1 MNLNIQILIPLV
13 LYLFFVFGVAWH
25 AYQKRKA
32 GGFLNEYYVGSR
44 SMGGFVL
51 AMTTVATYVSASSFI
66 GGPGAAYKFG
76 LGWVLLSMIQ
86 VPAIWLTLGTLGKKF
101 AMLARQTGSITIN
114 DLLFARYQNK
124 VVVWLA
130 CISLLLAF
138 FGMMVVQFIGAGRL
152 LETTLGLPYEWSIG
166 VFALVIGLYTFIGGF
181 RAVVLTDTVQGLVML
196 IGTMLLLGATLVAT
210 GGMDNAMTTLHTIDP
225 HLLTPTGV
233 DDKLSAT
240 FMLSFW
246 VLVCFGL
253 IGLPHT
259 AVRAMAYKD
268 SRSLHRGI
276 LVGTVVMT
284 VLVLGM
290 HLAGVLARAVVPEL
304 DVPDKVIP
312 TLMMTVLPPFVAGIF
327 LAAPMAAIMS
337 SIDSMLIQSS
347 STLIK
352 DLYLSIK
359 PDAIH
364 NEAKIKR
371 YSTTLALGFTVIL
384 AVVAMLNPP
393 DMLIWLNLLSF
404 GGLEATFLWVL
415 VFGLYYKKANATGAI
430 WSMMA
435 GLTSYVIIA
444 YFKIALWDLHAVVP
458 ALAIGLVAFL
468 VGNKGGGDKKGVMLV

>member
-25 AYQKRKA
+25 AYQKRKT

-130 CISLLLAF
+130 CVSLLLAF

-210 GGMDNAMTTLHTIDP
+210 GGMENAMTTLHAIDP
-225 HLLTPTGV
+225 RLLTPTGV

-371 YSTTLALGFTVIL
+371 YSTTLTLGFTMIL

-430 WSMMA
+430 WSMVA

-444 YFKIALWDLHAVVP
+444 YFKIALWDLHPVVP
-458 ALAIGLVAFL
+458 ALVMGLVAFL
-468 VGNKGGGDKKGVMLV
+468 VGNKVGEIKKA

>member
-25 AYQKRKA
+25 AYQKRSL

-51 AMTTVATYVSASSFI
+51 AMTTVATYISASSFI
-66 GGPGAAYKFG
+66 GGPAAAYKYG

-152 LETTLGLPYEWSIG
+152 LETTLGLPYKWSIG
-166 VFALVIGLYTFIGGF
+166 VFALVVGIYTFIGGF
-181 RAVVLTDTVQGLVML
+181 RAVVLTDTIQGVVML

-210 GGMDNAMTTLHTIDP
+210 GGVDHAMATLHTIDP
-225 HLLTPTGV
+225 RLLTPTGV

-268 SRSLHRGI
+268 SRSLHLGV

-312 TLMMTVLPPFVAGIF
+312 TLMMTVLPPLMAGIF

-364 NEAKIKR
+364 NEDKIKR
-371 YSTTLALGFTVIL
+371 YSTTLTLGFTMIL
-384 AVVAMLNPP
+384 AVVAMFNPP

-435 GLTSYVIIA
+435 GLASYVIIA

-458 ALAIGLVAFL
+458 ALVIGLVAFL
-468 VGNKGGGDKKGVMLV
+468 VGNQVGEIKGA

>member
-13 LYLFFVFGVAWH
+13 LYLFFVFGVAWY
-25 AYQKRKA
+25 AYQKRKT

-101 AMLARQTGSITIN
+101 AMFARQTGSITIN

-130 CISLLLAF
+130 CVSLLLAF

-210 GGMDNAMTTLHTIDP
+210 GGMDNAMTTLHAIDP
-225 HLLTPTGV
+225 RLLTPTGV

-371 YSTTLALGFTVIL
+371 YSTTLTLGFTVIL

-430 WSMMA
+430 WSMVA

-458 ALAIGLVAFL
+458 ALVIGLLAFL
-468 VGNKGGGDKKGVMLV
+468 VGNKVGETKKA

>member
-1 MNLNIQILIPLV
+1 MTLNIQILIPLV

-25 AYQKRKA
+25 AYQKRKT
-32 GGFLNEYYVGSR
+32 GEFLNEYYVGSR

-86 VPAIWLTLGTLGKKF
+86 VPAIWLTLGALGKKF

-130 CISLLLAF
+130 CVSLLLAF

-210 GGMDNAMTTLHTIDP
+210 GGMGNAMTALHAIDP
-225 HLLTPTGV
+225 RLLTPTGV

-268 SRSLHRGI
+268 SRSLHRGM

-371 YSTTLALGFTVIL
+371 YSTTLTLGFTVIL

-430 WSMMA
+430 WSMVS
-435 GLTSYVIIA
+435 GLMSYVIIA

-458 ALAIGLVAFL
+458 ALAIGLMAFL
-468 VGNKGGGDKKGVMLV
+468 VGNKVGERLT

>member
-13 LYLFFVFGVAWH
+13 LYLFFVFGVAWY
-25 AYQKRKA
+25 AYQKRKT

-101 AMLARQTGSITIN
+101 AMFARQTGSITIN

-130 CISLLLAF
+130 CVSLLLAF

-210 GGMDNAMTTLHTIDP
+210 GGMDNAMTTLHAIDP
-225 HLLTPTGV
+225 RLLTPTGV

-371 YSTTLALGFTVIL
+371 YSTTLTLGFTVIL

-430 WSMMA
+430 WSMVA

>member
-1 MNLNIQILIPLV
+1 MV

-371 YSTTLALGFTVIL
+371 YSTTLTLGFTVIL

-430 WSMMA
+430 WSMVA